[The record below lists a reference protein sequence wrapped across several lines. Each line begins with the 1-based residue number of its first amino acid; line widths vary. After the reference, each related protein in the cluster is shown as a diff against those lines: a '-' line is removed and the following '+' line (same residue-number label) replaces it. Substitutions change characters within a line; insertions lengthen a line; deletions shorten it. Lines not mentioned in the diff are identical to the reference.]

1 MAAAL
6 PSLYVYST
14 AWEGNSQGVILED
27 FNGTHLFTHL
37 PLHFSLYNVIL
48 IGKRGGFA
56 MQVVLTQDVKS
67 LGKKGELV
75 NVAEG
80 YARNFLF
87 PRKLAAPANAQAM
100 GELKARENAAKH
112 KIEVE
117 TAAAKQ
123 AAALLE
129 GQTVKLIAK
138 AGSQGRLFGSVT
150 SREVAE
156 QLHKNLGVEVDRRK
170 ITIEDIKNY
179 GTYPAEIK
187 LYEGIK
193 AKFYVLVTGE

>member
-1 MAAAL
+1 
-6 PSLYVYST
+6 
-14 AWEGNSQGVILED
+14 
-27 FNGTHLFTHL
+27 
-37 PLHFSLYNVIL
+37 
-48 IGKRGGFA
+48 

-87 PRKLAAPANAQAM
+87 PRKLAAQANAQAL

-117 TAAAKQ
+117 TAQAKQ

-150 SREVAE
+150 SKEVAE

-179 GTYPAEIK
+179 GTYPAEIR

>member
-1 MAAAL
+1 MK
-6 PSLYVYST
+6 
-14 AWEGNSQGVILED
+14 I
-27 FNGTHLFTHL
+27 
-37 PLHFSLYNVIL
+37 
-48 IGKRGGFA
+48 
-56 MQVVLTQDVKS
+56 VLTQDVKS

-80 YARNFLF
+80 YARNYLF
-87 PRKLAAPANAQAM
+87 PRKLAMEANAQAM
-100 GELKARENAAKH
+100 AELKNRENAAKH
-112 KIEVE
+112 KIAEE
-117 TAAAKQ
+117 TAAARQ

-129 GQTVKLIAK
+129 GQTVRLVAK

-150 SREVAE
+150 AKEVAE

-187 LYEGIK
+187 LYSGIS

>member
-1 MAAAL
+1 
-6 PSLYVYST
+6 
-14 AWEGNSQGVILED
+14 
-27 FNGTHLFTHL
+27 
-37 PLHFSLYNVIL
+37 
-48 IGKRGGFA
+48 

-67 LGKKGELV
+67 LGRKGELV

-80 YARNFLF
+80 YARNFLY

-112 KIEVE
+112 KLEVE
-117 TAAAKQ
+117 TAAARQ

-129 GQTVKLIAK
+129 GQTIKLIAK

-150 SREVAE
+150 AKEVAD
-156 QLHKNLGVEVDRRK
+156 QLNKNLGVEADKRK
-170 ITIEDIKNY
+170 IIIEDIKNF

-193 AKFYVLVTGE
+193 AKFYVMVTGE

>member
-1 MAAAL
+1 
-6 PSLYVYST
+6 
-14 AWEGNSQGVILED
+14 
-27 FNGTHLFTHL
+27 
-37 PLHFSLYNVIL
+37 
-48 IGKRGGFA
+48 

-100 GELKARENAAKH
+100 GELKARETAAKH

-129 GQTVKLIAK
+129 GQTVKLAAK

-193 AKFYVLVTGE
+193 AKFYVLVTGEQ

>member
-1 MAAAL
+1 
-6 PSLYVYST
+6 
-14 AWEGNSQGVILED
+14 
-27 FNGTHLFTHL
+27 
-37 PLHFSLYNVIL
+37 
-48 IGKRGGFA
+48 

-67 LGKKGELV
+67 LGKKGGLV

-87 PRKLAAPANAQAM
+87 PRGLAAPANAQAL

-112 KIEVE
+112 KIEVD

-129 GQTVKLIAK
+129 GQTVKLTAK

-150 SREVAE
+150 SKEVAE

-170 ITIEDIKNY
+170 ISIEDIKNY